1 MCEIGAVSIVAAVS
15 RAARNALALTP
26 LGSGVGAP
34 EPVPSD
40 ILRAEPHL
48 TLRRYHHTAPADAPA
63 VLLVPPLAAPAS
75 CFDLRPGQSVAEFL
89 GATGRAP
96 YLVDYGPVGYAD
108 RGMGLEDWIDR
119 ILPEA
124 VLGTSA
130 DRGGAPVDLVCWS
143 LGGTLALLTAAA
155 HPELPIRSV
164 TAVGS
169 PLDYSRMFGIPP
181 LRLLAA
187 PTGGQLTSSAIRA
200 AGGVPAPL
208 TRLSYRL
215 SAWDR
220 ELMRPFFIAS
230 NLANTDALAKMQTID
245 RFLADMAGYPGRFM
259 DQVWRRFVLAGDL
272 DAGVLRLGERRI
284 ALADVTA
291 AVLLIGGPRDAI
303 TAAAAVQAGLRTLTG
318 ARAVRYETAPGSHLG
333 ILTGPDAAHSTWTYL
348 DKFLTEQVEVAG
360 GVAPVR

>member
-1 MCEIGAVSIVAAVS
+1 MCDIDAVSIVAAVT

-34 EPVPSD
+34 EPIPSD
-40 ILRAEPHL
+40 VLHVEPHL
-48 TLRRYHHTAPADAPA
+48 TLRRYHHAAPADAPA

-75 CFDLRPGQSVAEFL
+75 CFDLRPGQSVVEFL
-89 GATGRAP
+89 GSTGRAP

-108 RGMGLEDWIDR
+108 RRMGLEDWIDR
-119 ILPEA
+119 ILPES
-124 VLGTSA
+124 VLRTSA
-130 DRGGAPVDLVCWS
+130 ERGGEPVDLVCWS

-169 PLDYSRMFGIPP
+169 PLDYGRMLGVPQ

-187 PTGGQLTSSAIRA
+187 PTGGQLTSAAIRA

-220 ELMRPFFIAS
+220 ELTRPFFVAS
-230 NLANTDALAKMQTID
+230 NLANTEALAKMQTID

-272 DAGVLRLGERRI
+272 ESGVLRLGARRI

-303 TAAAAVQAGLRTLTG
+303 TAAGAVRSGLRTLTG
-318 ARAVRYETAPGSHLG
+318 ARSVRYETAPGSHLG
-333 ILTGPDAAHSTWTYL
+333 ILTGPDASATTWSHL
-348 DKFLTEQVEVAG
+348 DGFLAEQVAVPG
-360 GVAPVR
+360 GVVPVG